1 MITNNWMMKITLL
14 YVLLSLAPIAVQA
27 QGYEERDAR
36 HDLTS
41 GLTYRVEA
49 QVSASDGRTPLWL
62 NANKYGLSSL
72 DQYNGYFRAS
82 AIRPLREDSLRR
94 WGIGYGLDLA
104 VASHYTS
111 KVMAQQAFVEARW
124 LHGALTVGS
133 KEYPMELKNNRL
145 SSGSQTLGINAR
157 PIPQMRL
164 ALPDY
169 WQVFGLRWLG
179 LKGHVAYGIMA
190 DNDFQDD
197 FTHNTSRAHN
207 RLYHSKAGYLRIGNP
222 YSFRPLSLEVGLEM
236 ASMFGGQ
243 IYTWRD
249 GAYTKVEGD
258 NSLRAFWNA
267 LMPGGS
273 DVGENKY
280 KNVEGD
286 MVGSWVGRINYDAD
300 TWSWHFYGDK
310 FFEDHS
316 GMFQLDYNGYG
327 EGEEWNQKKQS
338 RYLVYELK
346 DWMLGTEIDWHY
358 GTWLRSIVLEYLYT
372 KYQSGPIYHDH
383 TENISDHIGGGD
395 DYYNHGLYVSWQY
408 FGQVI
413 GNPLYRSPIYNTDG
427 TLTVED
433 NRFVAYHLGISGQP
447 TPRLSYRLMATYQSG
462 LGTYKKPYTH
472 ERHNVSCMLE
482 AAYSLPHGWLL
493 TGAFGM
499 DAGSILGHNYG
510 LQITVAKTGWLG
522 RK

>member
-1 MITNNWMMKITLL
+1 MKISLL
-14 YVLLSLAPIAVQA
+14 CLLWPLVPVTIQA
-27 QGYEERDAR
+27 QESDKLDERY
-36 HDLTS
+36 DLTK
-41 GLTYRVEA
+41 GLAYHVEMQA
-49 QVSASDGRTPLWL
+49 SASTDRTPLWL

-72 DQYNGYFRAS
+72 DQYNGYLRAA
-82 AIRPLREDSLRR
+82 AIRPLRQDSLRR

-104 VASHYTS
+104 AAAHYTS
-111 KVMAQQAFVEARW
+111 SVIVQQAFVEARW
-124 LHGALTVGS
+124 LHGTLTVGS

-157 PIPQMRL
+157 PIPQVRL

-190 DNDFQDD
+190 DNGFQDD
-197 FTHNTSRAHN
+197 FTQKTNGVRKVHN

-222 YSFRPLSLEVGLEM
+222 YDFRPFSLELGLEM
-236 ASMFGGQ
+236 ATMFGGQ
-243 IYTWRD
+243 IYTWD
-249 GAYTKVEGD
+249 NGAYTKIDGD
-258 NSLRAFWNA
+258 NSLHAFWNA
-267 LMPGGS
+267 LVPGGS
-273 DVGENKY
+273 DVGENTY

-286 MVGSWVGRINYDAD
+286 QVGSWVGRLNYNAE
-300 TWSWHFYGDK
+300 TWSWHFYVDK

-316 GMFQLDYNGYG
+316 GMFQLDYDGYG
-327 EGEEWNQKKQS
+327 QGEEWNTKKDS
-338 RYLVYELK
+338 RYLVYNFK

-358 GTWLRSIVLEYLYT
+358 GTWLRSIVVEYLYT

-383 TENISDHIGGGD
+383 TMGISDHIGGGD
-395 DYYNHGLYVSWQY
+395 NYYNHGLYVSWQY
-408 FGQVI
+408 FGQVV

-427 TLTVED
+427 TLSVQD

-447 TPRLSYRLMATYQSG
+447 TPRLSYRLLATYQSG
-462 LGTYKKPYTH
+462 LGTYNKPYTH
-472 ERHNVSCMLE
+472 KRHNVSCMLE
-482 AAYSLPHGWLL
+482 AAYSLPRGWQL

-510 LQITVAKTGWLG
+510 VQVTVAKTGWLG